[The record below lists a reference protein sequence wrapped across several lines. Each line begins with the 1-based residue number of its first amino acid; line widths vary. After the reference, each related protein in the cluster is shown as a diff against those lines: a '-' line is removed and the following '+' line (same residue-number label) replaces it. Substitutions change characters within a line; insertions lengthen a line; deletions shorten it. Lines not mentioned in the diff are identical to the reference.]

1 LRTSNQNL
9 NQMLQSMTGY
19 GKASCEINNKKIVV
33 EIKSLN
39 SKQLDLSTRIA
50 GIYREKDIE
59 IRNLISQ
66 KLERGKVDFSLY
78 IDNSGKDSG
87 SKINQAVIKS
97 YYEQLKALSG
107 DLEIP
112 ESTDWMSILMK
123 MPDALKTETEELDEN
138 EWIEIL
144 KSIETAIN
152 QLIEYRRQ
160 EGKTLENVFTLK
172 IGRIGEFLVEIEP
185 FESERVDKIKQR
197 LDENLAALSDKI
209 DYDKN
214 RLEQELIFY
223 IEKLDVNEEKVRLK
237 NHLEYFIKTMKN
249 EPSPGKKLGFIAQEI
264 GREVN
269 TLGSKSN
276 HSEMQKIVVKMKDE
290 LEQIKEQV
298 LNTL

>member
-1 LRTSNQNL
+1 
-9 NQMLQSMTGY
+9 MLQSMTGF
-19 GKASCEINNKKIVV
+19 GKTTCEINNKKIVV

-50 GIYREKDIE
+50 GIYREKEME

-66 KLERGKVDFSLY
+66 KLERGKVEFTLY
-78 IDNSGKDSG
+78 IDNSGKESG
-87 SKINQAVIKS
+87 AKINQTIVKS
-97 YYEQLKALSG
+97 YYEQLKALSAETG
-107 DLEIP
+107 IP
-112 ESTDWMSILMK
+112 ETQDWLAVIMR

-138 EWIEIL
+138 EWSEIL
-144 KSIETAIN
+144 KVIESAITK
-152 QLIEYRRQ
+152 LIEFRNQ
-160 EGKTLENVFTLK
+160 EGKTLEGVFNQK
-172 IGRIGEFLVEIEP
+172 IGRIGELLTEIEP
-185 FESERVDKIKQR
+185 YETERVDKIKIR
-197 LDENLAALSDKI
+197 LEENLQALSDKI

-237 NHLEYFIKTMKN
+237 NHLEYFIKTMHT
-249 EPSPGKKLGFIAQEI
+249 EHSAGKKLGFIAQEI

-276 HSEMQKIVVKMKDE
+276 HSEMQKIVVMMKDD
-290 LEQIKEQV
+290 LEQIKEQI